1 MPAGDSPIAIVHS
14 VNKSGFR
21 RSPPYANSST
31 CISAPLSQPIPQHQ
45 PNQVA
50 NRALTLRSRLAQLIN
65 QLRLN
70 PNH

>member
-31 CISAPLSQPIPQHQ
+31 GISATLPQPIPQHQ

-50 NRALTLRSRLAQLIN
+50 NRPFTRRSRLAQLIT
-65 QLRLN
+65 QLRFN